1 MNDVCLKLRF
11 VGLGGSPTPKLHSS
25 APPPPPPTSYR
36 HITSFFVSCK
46 CSINLCPF
54 FNRLVVV
61 VVLKMMLLF
70 RQRSIQKSNRKHKRV
85 VPSLDIPAAVWLTE
99 NHLTQPTCLQVGL
112 TNLIISSWGYVNQ
125 QFAYT

>member
-25 APPPPPPTSYR
+25 APPPPTSYR
-36 HITSFFVSCK
+36 HITSFYVSCK

>member
-25 APPPPPPTSYR
+25 APPPPPTSYR

-70 RQRSIQKSNRKHKRV
+70 RQRSIQTSNRKHKRV

-99 NHLTQPTCLQVGL
+99 NHLTQPTCLQLGL
-112 TNLIISSWGYVNQ
+112 TNLIISSWGYVDQ

>member
-1 MNDVCLKLRF
+1 MNNVCLKLRF

-25 APPPPPPTSYR
+25 APLPPPPTSYR
-36 HITSFFVSCK
+36 HVTSFFVSCK

-99 NHLTQPTCLQVGL
+99 NHLTQPTCLQLDL
-112 TNLIISSWGYVNQ
+112 TNPIISSWGYVNQ

>member
-11 VGLGGSPTPKLHSS
+11 VGLGGSRTPKLHSS
-25 APPPPPPTSYR
+25 APPPPPTSYR

-70 RQRSIQKSNRKHKRV
+70 SQRSIQKSNRKHKRV

-125 QFAYT
+125 QFVYT

>member
-11 VGLGGSPTPKLHSS
+11 VGLGGSRTPKLHSS

-70 RQRSIQKSNRKHKRV
+70 SQRSIQKSNRKHKRV

-125 QFAYT
+125 HFVYT

>member
-11 VGLGGSPTPKLHSS
+11 VGLGGSRTPKLHSS

-61 VVLKMMLLF
+61 VVLKMMSF

-99 NHLTQPTCLQVGL
+99 NHLTQPTCLQLGL
-112 TNLIISSWGYVNQ
+112 TNLIISSWGYVKQ

>member
-25 APPPPPPTSYR
+25 APPPPHPSYR

-61 VVLKMMLLF
+61 VVLKIMSLF

-99 NHLTQPTCLQVGL
+99 NHLTQPTCLQLGS
-112 TNLIISSWGYVNQ
+112 TNLIISSWGYVNN

>member
-25 APPPPPPTSYR
+25 APPPPPTSYR

-70 RQRSIQKSNRKHKRV
+70 SQRSIQKSNRKHKRV

-112 TNLIISSWGYVNQ
+112 TNLMISSWGYVNQ
-125 QFAYT
+125 QFVYT

>member
-11 VGLGGSPTPKLHSS
+11 VGFGASPTPKLYSR
-25 APPPPPPTSYR
+25 PPLLQAHYL
-36 HITSFFVSCK
+36 FFVSCK

-61 VVLKMMLLF
+61 VVLKMMSF
-70 RQRSIQKSNRKHKRV
+70 RQRIIQKSNRKHKRV

>member
-11 VGLGGSPTPKLHSS
+11 VGLGGSRTPKLHSS
-25 APPPPPPTSYR
+25 APPPPPTSYR

-70 RQRSIQKSNRKHKRV
+70 SQRSIQKSNRKHKRV

-112 TNLIISSWGYVNQ
+112 TNLMISSWGYVNQ
-125 QFAYT
+125 QFVYT

>member
-11 VGLGGSPTPKLHSS
+11 VGLGGSPTPKLHSN
-25 APPPPPPTSYR
+25 APPSPPPTSYR

-85 VPSLDIPAAVWLTE
+85 VPSLDIPAAVWLTD

-125 QFAYT
+125 QYAYT

>member
-25 APPPPPPTSYR
+25 APPPPTSYR

-61 VVLKMMLLF
+61 VGLKMMLLF
-70 RQRSIQKSNRKHKRV
+70 RQRSIQKSNGKHKRV

>member
-1 MNDVCLKLRF
+1 MNNVCLQLRF
-11 VGLGGSPTPKLHSS
+11 VGLGGSPTLKLHSS
-25 APPPPPPTSYR
+25 APPPPSPSYR

-46 CSINLCPF
+46 CIINLCPF

-61 VVLKMMLLF
+61 VVLKIMSLF
-70 RQRSIQKSNRKHKRV
+70 RQRSIQKSNRKHTRV

-99 NHLTQPTCLQVGL
+99 NHLTQPTCLQLGS
-112 TNLIISSWGYVNQ
+112 TNLIISSWGYVNN

>member
-1 MNDVCLKLRF
+1 MNDVCRKLRF

-25 APPPPPPTSYR
+25 APPPPTSYR
-36 HITSFFVSCK
+36 HVTSFFVSCK

-61 VVLKMMLLF
+61 VVLNMILLF
-70 RQRSIQKSNRKHKRV
+70 RQRSIQKSNRKHKSV

-99 NHLTQPTCLQVGL
+99 NHLTQPTCLQLGL
-112 TNLIISSWGYVNQ
+112 TNLIISSWGYVKQ

>member
-11 VGLGGSPTPKLHSS
+11 VGLGGSRTPKLHSS

-70 RQRSIQKSNRKHKRV
+70 SQRSIQKSNRKHKRV

-125 QFAYT
+125 QFVYT